1 MDRNR
6 TVAGLDVHKDSIYLC
21 IMGHDEAIIFEK
33 TYGVLTPD
41 LRQMCNDMTARG
53 VTEAAMES
61 TAVYWVPV
69 WNELCGS
76 MELKLVNPYFIKQLP
91 GRKSDIKD
99 AQWIAECLLKNLIR
113 GSFVPETI
121 VQDMRKLNRRI
132 MDLNEDMAYNTN
144 KLDSALQRCGFRL
157 SNYVSRVKGRSY
169 QNVLGAI
176 LGGTTDPEELVNK
189 VHGRTVSKHGR
200 ETIKAAVTGLFS
212 KTDITIFRQTKE
224 IIDTIERQINE
235 CQKELTAL
243 CEEHFP
249 EQYRRLQ
256 TIPGVKERAATAII
270 AETGV
275 DMKMFATAA
284 CLVGWCG
291 LKPRNDVSNGRYKS
305 RKVTHGNRY
314 LRQILIEIAWGASRT
329 RNCFFSTFSYVQ
341 TTVKKKS
348 RMKIQVA
355 IARKILVA
363 VWHMLT
369 KGQDFIDIYLR
380 RLEEQRKMEEQIK
393 RLEATVST
401 TVRDSR

>member
-6 TVAGLDVHKDSIYLC
+6 TVAGLDIHKDSIYLC
-21 IMGHDEAIIFEK
+21 IMRHDETIIFENK
-33 TYGVLTPD
+33 YGVLTPD
-41 LRQMCNDMTARG
+41 LRQMCNDMVERG

-69 WNELCGS
+69 WNELCES

-91 GRKSDIKD
+91 GRKSDVKD
-99 AQWIAECLLKNLIR
+99 AQWIAECLLKNLIK
-113 GSFVPETI
+113 GSFVPEPI
-121 VQDMRKLNRRI
+121 VQDIRKFNRRI
-132 MDLNEDMAYNTN
+132 MDLNEDMTYNCN
-144 KLDSALQRCGFRL
+144 KLDAAMQRCGFRL
-157 SNYVSRVKGRSY
+157 SNYVNTIKSRSY
-169 QNVLGAI
+169 QKVLGAI
-176 LGGTTDPEELVNK
+176 IGGTARPDELVK
-189 VHGRTVSKHGR
+189 MVHGRTINKHGR
-200 ETIKAAVTGLFS
+200 DTIKAAVTGTFS
-212 KTDITIFRQTKE
+212 EIDITIFRQIKE
-224 IIDTIERQINE
+224 VIDMIERQIEE

-243 CEEHFP
+243 CEQHFP
-249 EQYRRLQ
+249 EQFRRLQ

-305 RKVTHGNRY
+305 RKVTHGNKY

-329 RNCFFSTFSYVQ
+329 RNCFFSYFSYIQ

-348 RMKIQVA
+348 KMKIQVA

-363 VWHMLT
+363 IWHMLS
-369 KGQDFIDIYLR
+369 KEQDFIDIYLK
-380 RLEEQRKMEEQIK
+380 RLEENRKMEEQLK
-393 RLEATVST
+393 SLESKMA
-401 TVRDSR
+401 

>member
-6 TVAGLDVHKDSIYLC
+6 TVAGLDIHKDSIYLC
-21 IMGHDEAIIFEK
+21 IMRHDETIIFENK
-33 TYGVLTPD
+33 YGVLTPD
-41 LRQMCNDMTARG
+41 LRQMCNDMVERG

-69 WNELCGS
+69 WNELCES
-76 MELKLVNPYFIKQLP
+76 MKLKLVNPYFIKQLP
-91 GRKSDIKD
+91 GRKSDVKD
-99 AQWIAECLLKNLIR
+99 AQWIAECLLKNLIK
-113 GSFVPETI
+113 GSFVPEPI
-121 VQDMRKLNRRI
+121 VQDMRKFNRRI
-132 MDLNEDMAYNTN
+132 MDLNEDMTYNCN
-144 KLDSALQRCGFRL
+144 KLDAAMQRCGFRL
-157 SNYVSRVKGRSY
+157 SNYVNTIKSRSY
-169 QNVLGAI
+169 QKVLGAI
-176 LGGTTDPEELVNK
+176 IGGTARPDELVK
-189 VHGRTVSKHGR
+189 MVHGRTINKHGR
-200 ETIKAAVTGLFS
+200 DTIKAAVTGTFS
-212 KTDITIFRQTKE
+212 EIDITIFRQIKE
-224 IIDTIERQINE
+224 VIDMIERQIEE

-243 CEEHFP
+243 CEQHFP
-249 EQYRRLQ
+249 EQFRRLQ

-329 RNCFFSTFSYVQ
+329 RNCFFSYFSYIQ

-348 RMKIQVA
+348 KMKIQVA

-363 VWHMLT
+363 IWHMLS
-369 KGQDFIDIYLR
+369 KEQDFIDIYLK
-380 RLEEQRKMEEQIK
+380 RLEENRKMEEQLK
-393 RLEATVST
+393 SLESKMA
-401 TVRDSR
+401 

>member
-21 IMGHDEAIIFEK
+21 IMGHDGSIIFEK
-33 TYGVLTPD
+33 TYGVLTPE
-41 LRQMCNDMTARG
+41 LRQMRKDMVERG

-76 MELKLVNPYFIKQLP
+76 MELKLVNPYFIRQLP
-91 GRKSDIKD
+91 GRKSDVRD
-99 AQWIAECLLKNLIR
+99 AQWIAECVLKTLIK
-113 GSFVPETI
+113 GSFVPGPI

-132 MDLNEDMAYNTN
+132 MDLNDDLTYNTN
-144 KLDSALQRCGFRL
+144 KLDAALQRCGFRL
-157 SNYVSRVKGRSY
+157 SNYVSRVCSKSY
-169 QNVLGAI
+169 QSVLQAI
-176 LGGTTDPEELVNK
+176 INGERDPEKLVALI
-189 VHGRTVSKHGR
+189 HGRTINKHGR
-200 ETIKAAVTGLFS
+200 DTIKAAVTGSFS
-212 KTDITIFRQTKE
+212 ATDLIVFRQTGQV
-224 IIDTIERQINE
+224 IVQIESQIEE
-235 CQKELTAL
+235 CQKALEEL
-243 CEEHFP
+243 CEKHFP

-291 LKPRNDVSNGRYKS
+291 LRPRNDVSNGRYKS

-314 LRQILIEIAWGASRT
+314 LRQILIEIAWAASRT
-329 RNCFFSTFSYVQ
+329 RNCFFSNFSYVQ
-341 TTVKKKS
+341 TTVRKKS
-348 RMKIQVA
+348 KMKIQVA

-363 VWHMLT
+363 IWHMLS
-369 KGQDFIDIYLR
+369 KQEDFIDIYLR
-380 RLEEQRKMEEQIK
+380 RLEEDRKMEEQL
-393 RLEATVST
+393 RSLESKMA
-401 TVRDSR
+401 